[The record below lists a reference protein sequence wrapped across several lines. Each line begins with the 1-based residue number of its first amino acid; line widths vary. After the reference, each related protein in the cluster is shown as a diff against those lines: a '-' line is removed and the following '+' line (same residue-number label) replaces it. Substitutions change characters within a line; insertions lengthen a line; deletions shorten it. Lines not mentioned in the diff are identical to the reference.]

1 MESDIARN
9 ELLLQT
15 LMIQKQVLMGA
26 LLNSWSI
33 KCCQDNISGRTL
45 LEKFIKKAL
54 QYMCFFGN
62 LTKVFKSAINEWQ
75 LTKIPYLK
83 ALVRRQCAYQGVR
96 NVCFPENL
104 ACFVFLKH
112 PFWDSPF
119 CFITDALWQSINFRT
134 SAYFLYG

>member
-62 LTKVFKSAINEWQ
+62 LTKVFKSAINE
-75 LTKIPYLK
+75 
-83 ALVRRQCAYQGVR
+83 
-96 NVCFPENL
+96 
-104 ACFVFLKH
+104 
-112 PFWDSPF
+112 
-119 CFITDALWQSINFRT
+119 
-134 SAYFLYG
+134 